1 VRTIAVFTATRAEY
15 GLLRPLL
22 QQLRVC
28 PQCRLKII
36 VSGTHLSPEHGY
48 TLREIQED
56 GFSADALI
64 PLDLSCDTAPHLC
77 GELGNLVRETGAALQ
92 SLHADMLVLLGDRY
106 ECLGAALAAAM
117 LRVPIAHIHGGE
129 ITEGAMDDSFRHAIS
144 KLAHLHFASCE
155 PYRQRIIQMGE
166 QPDKVWNVG
175 SLGVEN
181 VRSLALLDAAAT
193 RGILGVPEG
202 GPYIL
207 CTFHPVTLEPGQ
219 ELAQVSAL
227 CRALDSCTQYQVIF
241 TGVNADPG
249 SGVLSRALHQYAAA
263 QPERVRVFQSLGV
276 LRYLSAAKHAACVVG
291 NSSSGILEVPSL
303 GVPVVNIGNR
313 QKGRIASCAVLHC
326 SPEEKDIA
334 AAVRE
339 ALTPERRRVAG
350 TTCNP
355 YDKAGTSA
363 RIAEILQAASLEDI
377 LAKKFYDL
385 RCADGLETS
394 SSLR

>member
-1 VRTIAVFTATRAEY
+1 M
-15 GLLRPLL
+15 
-22 QQLRVC
+22 
-28 PQCRLKII
+28 
-36 VSGTHLSPEHGY
+36 
-48 TLREIQED
+48 
-56 GFSADALI
+56 
-64 PLDLSCDTAPHLC
+64 
-77 GELGNLVRETGAALQ
+77 Q
-92 SLHADMLVLLGDRY
+92 SLNADILVLLGDRY
-106 ECLGAALAAAM
+106 ECLGVALAAAM

-129 ITEGAMDDSFRHAIS
+129 ITEGAMDDNFRHAIS

-181 VRSLALLDAAAT
+181 VRSLSLLDAAAT
-193 RGILGVPEG
+193 RSILGVPDG
-202 GPYIL
+202 LPYIL

-227 CRALDSCTQYQVIF
+227 CRALESFSQYQVIF

-249 SGVLSRALHQYAAA
+249 SGVLSRVLHQYADT
-263 QPERVRVFQSLGV
+263 QPERVRMVQSLGV

-313 QKGRIASCAVLHC
+313 QKGRIVSCAVLNC
-326 SPEEKDIA
+326 SSEEKGIA
-334 AAVRE
+334 AALHE
-339 ALTPERRRVAG
+339 ALTPDRRRVAE
-350 TTCNP
+350 TTWNP
-355 YDKAGTSA
+355 YDKLGTSA
-363 RIAEILQAASLEDI
+363 RIAEILQAAPLEGI
-377 LAKKFYDL
+377 LSKKFYDF